1 MTDDKFKIG
10 TEGVDAEGVMAE
22 VRRRVEAKRARGV
35 YNQFSLADAGHE
47 HDTIAL
53 KQGNEYFDYY
63 LKSLLLASEI
73 DINDFEIASK
83 SPLFGRP
90 VVWLKKLIWKLLKFY
105 TFRLFSQQRDF
116 NARVAVI
123 LQGMDRRYSRKLAE
137 LDEKIKA
144 RDEDRT

>member
-1 MTDDKFKIG
+1 MNDAFQIETP
-10 TEGVDAEGVMAE
+10 GVDVEKVMAE
-22 VRRRVEAKRARGV
+22 IRRRVEAKRARGV

-63 LKSLLLASEI
+63 LKSLLLAAEI

-83 SPLFGRP
+83 SRFFGRP
-90 VVWLKKLIWKLLKFY
+90 VVGLKKLIWKLLKFY
-105 TFRLFSQQRDF
+105 TFRMFSQQRDF

-123 LQGMDRRYSRKLAE
+123 LQGMDRRYSRKLAQLE
-137 LDEKIKA
+137 DRIKSL
-144 RDEDRT
+144 DEDRS